1 MTKSFAELTQNLPHR
16 PILEKALSYFENLP
30 KIAIDCGCGAGNES
44 SFLLRHHFKVYAF
57 DPSIDAKNV
66 CLSKFKDNK
75 NFLFSNQAF
84 EDYSFPKASLII
96 ALFSLFFCSTD
107 SLESVLK
114 KMQESLS
121 EQGILLIQLLGKDD
135 DWVNNFS
142 EKFIG
147 FEQEELKQLFDAD
160 FDIIYIDEFKGNKP
174 LANGTP
180 KFWNV
185 HTLILKKKILNTFV

>member
-1 MTKSFAELTQNLPHR
+1 M
-16 PILEKALSYFENLP
+16 
-30 KIAIDCGCGAGNES
+30 
-44 SFLLRHHFKVYAF
+44 
-57 DPSIDAKNV
+57 
-66 CLSKFKDNK
+66 
-75 NFLFSNQAF
+75 
-84 EDYSFPKASLII
+84 
-96 ALFSLFFCSTD
+96 D

-114 KMQESLS
+114 KMQEFLS

-180 KFWNV
+180 NFGMY
-185 HTLILKKKILNTFV
+185 IL